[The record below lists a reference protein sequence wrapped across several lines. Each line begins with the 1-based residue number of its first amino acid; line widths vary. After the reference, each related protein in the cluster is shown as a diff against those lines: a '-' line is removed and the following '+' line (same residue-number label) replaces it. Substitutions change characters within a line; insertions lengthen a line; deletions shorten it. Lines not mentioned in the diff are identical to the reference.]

1 MKEGACMPIMITR
14 KGQRHARAIHRK
26 ECTNRGRRE
35 WKVVRYYVKCAPPN
49 ETKKEFVSSAHSRTL
64 TLSPF
69 LQKRSEASISEGPT
83 PKESSE
89 GKKTELTANESIE
102 A

>member
-64 TLSPF
+64 TDIKIKLMPPIIVLNYYLNLLFKLLFKLS
-69 LQKRSEASISEGPT
+69 SI
-83 PKESSE
+83 
-89 GKKTELTANESIE
+89 
-102 A
+102 